1 MRPSGH
7 NVPNQFLTFVMEI
20 KTRLTK
26 YDGATTSATQ
36 PRINDNI
43 GKNRYFRFDDV
54 IKLSYRYIFSI
65 TKTWMGQMNTPPPPP
80 HILKLRKLIIEK
92 TDSILETPST
102 EYTQEAFIHSFHRMC
117 STPLSNSALW

>member
-1 MRPSGH
+1 MLSCKSGNDANEQTNECHNGH

-36 PRINDNI
+36 PRIYDNI

-54 IKLSYRYIFSI
+54 IKLS
-65 TKTWMGQMNTPPPPP
+65 
-80 HILKLRKLIIEK
+80 
-92 TDSILETPST
+92 
-102 EYTQEAFIHSFHRMC
+102 
-117 STPLSNSALW
+117 